1 MSQGAEQPRG
11 AELGGPDDAGAPG
24 GTSASAIVS
33 AAERLAD
40 EIRRSAHA
48 DAQQIRARA
57 GSESDAARAAIG
69 ERVRRLSGLADAMLE
84 RLGEMRTEL
93 DALSQSLVEGGAAE
107 PGSAAAAVPEPP
119 AAAVLEPPV
128 AAVPQPPAAAVP
140 EPPAAAVPE
149 PPGAGLDDA
158 GARLVAL
165 NLALSDTP
173 RDEAARQLR
182 DQVPNPE
189 RLVDEVY
196 ASVDR

>member
-40 EIRRSAHA
+40 EIRHSAHA

-140 EPPAAAVPE
+140 EPP
-149 PPGAGLDDA
+149 GAGLDDA